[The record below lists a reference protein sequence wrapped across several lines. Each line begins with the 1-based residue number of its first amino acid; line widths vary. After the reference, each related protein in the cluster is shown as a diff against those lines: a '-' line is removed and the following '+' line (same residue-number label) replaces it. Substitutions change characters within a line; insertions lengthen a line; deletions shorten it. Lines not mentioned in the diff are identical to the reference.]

1 MSTTGVLLLA
11 TAILQVAFAVYIL
24 ARRDLEAS
32 RRALAF
38 TLAVT
43 IPGLGPSLAVL
54 AIAVRG
60 AGTSPALRREPRL
73 AERDRDEY
81 ARLARDEAPLLYRL
95 SGSRAERRAGLSE
108 LARDESPAA
117 VAALRWV
124 LERGEEDA
132 VIDAALTLEK
142 MTDAGMSEIAA
153 GRMLFSEVGP
163 EDLVHLGDRVAGMIE
178 SGLAEPSMARRL
190 ASVARDFYRAA
201 DERGILPGRVTA
213 AWARLELRAM
223 HPSDALAVLDRHPP
237 TDDDDCDVVLDMIR
251 VRRDALFASR
261 AVLGANVI

>member
-1 MSTTGVLLLA
+1 MSTTGALVLA
-11 TAILQVAFAVYIL
+11 TAILQVAFAGYIL

-43 IPGLGPSLAVL
+43 VPGLGPTLAVL

-60 AGTSPALRREPRL
+60 AGTSPALRHAAQP
-73 AERDRDEY
+73 AERERDEY

-95 SGSRAERRAGLSE
+95 SGSRAERRAALSE

-132 VIDAALTLEK
+132 VIDAALTLEQ

-153 GRMLFSEVGP
+153 GRMLFSEAGP

-178 SGLAEPSMARRL
+178 SGLAEPSTARRL
-190 ASVARDFYRAA
+190 AGVAREFYRAA
-201 DERGILPGRVTA
+201 EERGILPGRVTA

-223 HPSDALAVLDRHPP
+223 HPADALAVLDRHPP
-237 TDDDDCDVVLDMIR
+237 TDDDEYKVVLDMIR